1 MQLVLHTGAHYTE
14 EERLLKSLLSN
25 KAMLSDKGICV
36 PGPSS
41 YRGLFR
47 DTLNAMYKSTVSD
60 SARDVLLDAVLEEPD
75 ATRVVLSDANF
86 FRTPA
91 TAFIDGMLYPAA
103 PVRMMRMTQLFPND
117 ELQIFLGI
125 RNPATLLPVLYN
137 VSADNSDAHFW
148 GGKDPLDIR
157 WSDTIALLRD
167 SAPEI
172 PVTVWCNEDAPLI
185 WGKILREMTGVSP
198 YRPMEGEF
206 DLLET
211 IMAPEGMKRFRSYLE
226 AHPEITPEQ
235 HQRVI
240 AAFLDKFA
248 IVDALEEELDMPH
261 WTDELITEMSDVYDE
276 DVMRIQQIPGVRMLL
291 P

>member
-14 EERLLKSLLSN
+14 EDRLLKSLLSN
-25 KAMLSDKGICV
+25 KAMLSEQGVCV

-47 DTLNAMYKSTVSD
+47 DTLNGMYKSSVSD
-60 SARDVLLDAVLEEPD
+60 GARDVLLDAVLDGSDIE
-75 ATRVVLSDANF
+75 RVILSDANF

-91 TAFIDGMLYPAA
+91 TAMIDGMLYPAA
-103 PVRMMRMTQLFPND
+103 PVRMMRMTQLFLED
-117 ELQIFLGI
+117 ELRIFMGI

-137 VSADNSDAHFW
+137 VSADNSDGHFW
-148 GGKDPLDIR
+148 GSKDPLDVR

-172 PVTVWCNEDAPLI
+172 PVTIWCNEDAPLI
-185 WGKILREMTGVSP
+185 WGRILREMTGTS
-198 YRPMEGEF
+198 RFKPMEGEF

-211 IMAPEGMKRFRSYLE
+211 IMAPEGMTRFRSYLK
-226 AHPEITPEQ
+226 AHPEITPDQ

-248 IVDALEEELDMPH
+248 LEDALEEELDMPD
-261 WTDELITEMSDVYDE
+261 WTDELVEEMTEVYDQ
-276 DVMRIQQIPGVRMLL
+276 DVMKIQQIPGVRMLL

>member
-14 EERLLKSLLSN
+14 EERLLKSLLAN
-25 KAMLSDKGICV
+25 KPQLSQDGTIV
-36 PGPSS
+36 PGPST

-47 DTLNAMYKSTVSD
+47 DTLNAMYKSSVSAG
-60 SARDVLLDAVLEEPD
+60 ARDVLLDAVLDDSD
-75 ATRVVLSDANF
+75 AKRVILSDANF

-91 TAFIDGMLYPAA
+91 TAVIDGMLYPAA
-103 PVRMMRMTQLFPND
+103 PVRMMRMAQLFPED
-117 ELQIFLGI
+117 QIEIFMGI
-125 RNPATLLPVLYN
+125 RNPATLLPILHG

-148 GGKDPLDIR
+148 GTRDPADIK
-157 WSDTIALLRD
+157 WSETLALLRD

-185 WGKILREMTGVSP
+185 WGKIMREMAGVP
-198 YRPMEGEF
+198 DAAKLEGEF

-211 IMAPEGMKRFRSYLE
+211 IMTPEGMKRFRTYMAS
-226 AHPEITPEQ
+226 HPEISGTQ
-235 HQRVI
+235 VQRVI

-248 IVDALEEELDMPH
+248 MEDAIEEELDMPG
-261 WTDELITEMSDVYDE
+261 WTDDLVEEMTESYDQDVL
-276 DVMRIQQIPGVRMLL
+276 RIQQIPGIRMIM